1 MHDPPDRTGPAHAE
15 VAEVWPRDGR
25 IRVTGRVVGA
35 APAGAGTLIARV
47 RGAPDAELRLP
58 AEGRDT
64 CFEAA
69 VPLDELAAATP
80 EGERVWDL
88 YLALDG
94 QEDALRLG
102 RHLDDVHGKKKI
114 FTYPAQT
121 SGGRRFEP
129 YYTVQDNLSIVC
141 DGEVAR

>member
-25 IRVTGRVVGA
+25 VRIIGRVVGA
-35 APAGAGTLIARV
+35 ATGAGALIARV
-47 RGAPDAELRLP
+47 RGAPDAALRLS
-58 AEGRDT
+58 AEGRET
-64 CFEAA
+64 RFEVS
-69 VPLDELAAATP
+69 VPLDGLAAATP

-88 YLALDG
+88 YLVPDG
-94 QEDALRLG
+94 QEEELRLG

-121 SGGRRFEP
+121 SDGRRFEP
-129 YYTVQDNLSIVC
+129 YYTIQDNLSIVC